1 MTGGSPGAPRY
12 LIGVVADTHGLLPDA
27 AYEALK
33 GADAIV
39 HAGDIGIG
47 LVLDTLETIA
57 PVVLVHGNNR
67 YAVEDGCPQVSDVV
81 LGGVRVIVAHRLED
95 VPSAFTPADPP
106 ARVVVTGHTHIG
118 HIEDRGGVVW
128 VNPGSPSLPRK
139 GAGRSVALVE
149 VRADGTVAAR
159 LVPIT

>member
-1 MTGGSPGAPRY
+1 MTGESPDAPPY
-12 LIGVVADTHGLLPDA
+12 LIGVVADTHGLLSDA

-39 HAGDIGIG
+39 HAGDIGVG

-67 YAVEDGCPQVSDVV
+67 YAVEEACPQVADIV
-81 LGGVRVIVAHRLED
+81 LGGVRVIVVHRVED
-95 VPSAFTPADPP
+95 VPPAFDSTDAPV
-106 ARVVVTGHTHIG
+106 RVIVTGHTHIG
-118 HIEDRGGVVW
+118 HVEDRSGVVW
-128 VNPGSPSLPRK
+128 VNPGSPSLPRS
-139 GAGRSVALVE
+139 GAERSVALVE

-159 LVPIT
+159 LVPIA